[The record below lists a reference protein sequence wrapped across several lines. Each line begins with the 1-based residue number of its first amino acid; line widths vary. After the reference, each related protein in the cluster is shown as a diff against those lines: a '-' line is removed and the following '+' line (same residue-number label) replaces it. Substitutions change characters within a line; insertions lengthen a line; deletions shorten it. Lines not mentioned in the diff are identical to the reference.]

1 MIGNSSALAAGL
13 TIVSVVSLS
22 LVSLLCLRCKRNSQK
37 QSKRKSKIIHEET
50 QIYNAQIF
58 QRAGSRFAVVQS
70 KTVTEANQMRSTR
83 VETTEECLP
92 AKYSDVAYQEGSLDA
107 TYVSPLP
114 LSVYEN
120 EDMAERIAGAV
131 QAPSIYANIQ
141 TALSVHEDDY
151 ENAEFLAQAQ
161 EENDEPDYVNETVS
175 CF

>member
-1 MIGNSSALAAGL
+1 MQ
-13 TIVSVVSLS
+13 TEFPET
-22 LVSLLCLRCKRNSQK
+22 KQK
-37 QSKRKSKIIHEET
+37 EI
-50 QIYNAQIF
+50 N